1 MILIFKSKFFVC
13 VEVYLCVL
21 GYLYM
26 LFLEFYLFFWKKLL
40 RDKVDFKIN
49 FFFNVV
55 VIIELNENEE
65 N

>member
-1 MILIFKSKFFVC
+1 MCRSVFVC
-13 VEVYLCVL
+13 VR
-21 GYLYM
+21 
-26 LFLEFYLFFWKKLL
+26 LFIYVIFGILFIFWKKLL